1 MYTFYIQTC
10 TFTFTWRSHPM
21 KLVWRFKIIAFILQL
36 KSANMKKKLFFNVF
50 QIPQIVS
57 AFCLSPHSCVS
68 EIRIGIG
75 IRCRA
80 SQLPRT
86 GIGRYFF
93 FFFDGCYCYCYWRD
107 LDVIVIVIDGLCKN
121 LCRFHTSFSKKNHSQ
136 LPLSKNLNAFH
147 FSSHKPG
154 HECDIV
160 IVIVI
165 ILY

>member
-1 MYTFYIQTC
+1 
-10 TFTFTWRSHPM
+10 M

-36 KSANMKKKLFFNVF
+36 NSTNMKKFFNVF
-50 QIPQIVS
+50 QIPQFVS
-57 AFCLSPHSCVS
+57 AVCLFPHSCVS

-121 LCRFHTSFSKKNHSQ
+121 LCRFHKSFSKNHSQ
-136 LPLSKNLNAFH
+136 LPKVCYCCCYYFVLT
-147 FSSHKPG
+147 SHGTRLAKFLF
-154 HECDIV
+154 CS
-160 IVIVI
+160 
-165 ILY
+165 LFKY